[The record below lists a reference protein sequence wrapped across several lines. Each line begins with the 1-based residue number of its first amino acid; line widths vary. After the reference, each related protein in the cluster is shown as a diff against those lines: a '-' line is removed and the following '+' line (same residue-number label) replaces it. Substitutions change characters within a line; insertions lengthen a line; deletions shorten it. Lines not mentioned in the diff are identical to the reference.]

1 MKPEQVGRAAEI
13 VRQARRKGELLTEI
27 PAACRPREL
36 GEAYA
41 IQDHLIGLL
50 DEQIGGWFLGC
61 TNAEIQQQLGL
72 SDPYSARLLASSLFT
87 SPATL
92 SVPSN
97 LPVVLEVEFAF
108 KLGQSL
114 PQRSAPYSEQ
124 EVASAVATVHPA
136 IEVVISHFVD
146 WTHQDIYSLIADN
159 GTDGALV
166 VGGAAEQ
173 WQDLE
178 LKWIEASLIVN
189 GEQTREGR
197 GSNVLRGP
205 LSALTWLANHL
216 DREPGLRRGH
226 IINTGSCT
234 AMYFANP
241 GDIAIA
247 DFGPL
252 GQVTLE
258 LG

>member
-1 MKPEQVGRAAEI
+1 MKREQIARAAEI
-13 VRQARRKGELLTEI
+13 VQQAREKGELLTEI
-27 PAACRPREL
+27 PTACRPSTL

-41 IQDHLIGLL
+41 IQDHLIVLL
-50 DEQIGGWFLGC
+50 DEQIVGWFLGC
-61 TNAEIQQQLGL
+61 TNREIQQQLGL
-72 SDPYSARLLASSLFT
+72 GDPYSARLLASSLFT

-92 SVPSN
+92 AFPPD

-114 PQRSAPYSEQ
+114 PRRSPPYSEQ
-124 EVASAVATVHPA
+124 EVASAVAAVHPA
-136 IEVVISHFVD
+136 IEVVIGHFVD
-146 WTHQDIYSLIADN
+146 WTHQDVYSLIADN

-166 VGGAAEQ
+166 VGDGAEQ
-173 WQDLE
+173 WQDLD
-178 LKWIEASLIVN
+178 LRQIEVSLIVN

-197 GSNVLRGP
+197 GSNVLQGP
-205 LSALTWLANHL
+205 LSALTWLANHV
-216 DREPGLRRGH
+216 DRKPGLRQGH

-234 AMYFANP
+234 AMYFVNP
-241 GDIAIA
+241 GDIAVA

-252 GQVTLE
+252 GQVTLK